1 MFTQVTIYSF
11 MFCYYLHIFMFKSFH
26 QHRKDSYNMLLK
38 GEISSLLV
46 LLTATFQTI
55 WMFVLQLFDS
65 ISQVTFFQVRKYIP
79 TI

>member
-11 MFCYYLHIFMFKSFH
+11 MFRYYLHIFMFKSFH
-26 QHRKDSYNMLLK
+26 QHRKDSYTMLLK

-55 WMFVLQLFDS
+55 
-65 ISQVTFFQVRKYIP
+65 
-79 TI
+79 